1 MLNELIGAPVV
12 WVAVSL
18 VIFIGAKRLYS
29 MAGTPLLHPVLTTIA
44 AIILLLT
51 LLDVEYRTYNEGG
64 RIISFF
70 LGPSVVA
77 LGVPLAERIRELRAQ
92 APALVATI
100 LAGSI
105 VGIVSAV
112 APLLVAGAGELVVL
126 SMAPKS
132 VTTPI
137 AMSIVETSG
146 GEPSLAAAFVVLTG
160 IFGAVVGPVLL
171 RIFGVHDPVAYGYAL
186 GAASHGIGTARA
198 LEEGRTQ
205 GAAGSLAICLN
216 GIATSVMTPIVLSLL
231 FRMWETGPL

>member
-1 MLNELIGAPVV
+1 MSELLSTPAL
-12 WVAVSL
+12 WVAASL
-18 VIFIGAKRLYS
+18 FVYIGAKRLYAA
-29 MAGTPLLHPVLTTIA
+29 AGTPLLHPVLVTIA
-44 AIILLLT
+44 ALIAVLT
-51 LLDVEYRTYNEGG
+51 VFGVEYETYNEGG

-77 LGVPLAERIRELRAQ
+77 LGVPLAERIRELRSQ

-100 LAGSI
+100 LAGSVI
-105 VGIVSAV
+105 GIISAV
-112 APLLVAGAGELVVL
+112 VPLIVTGADEVLVL

-137 AMSIVETSG
+137 AMSIVDASG

-160 IFGAVVGPVLL
+160 ILGAVVGPLLL
-171 RIFGVHDPVAYGYAL
+171 RVFGVHDPVAYGYAL
-186 GAASHGIGTARA
+186 GAAAHGIGTARA

-216 GIATSVMTPIVLSLL
+216 GIATSVMTPVVLSVM
-231 FRMWETGPL
+231 FRVWGVTAL

>member
-1 MLNELIGAPVV
+1 MIDELVAAPAV
-12 WVAVSL
+12 WVTVSL
-18 VIFIGAKRLYS
+18 VLYIGAKRLYS
-29 MAGTPLLHPVLTTIA
+29 VAGTPLLHPVLVTIA
-44 AIILLLT
+44 ALIAVLT
-51 LLDVEYRTYNEGG
+51 LFGVDYGTYNEGG

-77 LGVPLAERIRELRAQ
+77 LGVPLAERIRELRSQ
-92 APALVATI
+92 APALVVTI
-100 LAGSI
+100 LAGSV

-112 APLLVAGAGELVVL
+112 LPLVVAGAGNMVIL

-137 AMSIVETSG
+137 AMSIVESAG

-216 GIATSVMTPIVLSLL
+216 G
-231 FRMWETGPL
+231 